1 MILLFSSDD
10 QVKQLQRAARANKGA
25 NKSVA
30 ISPEEQRREAIED
43 ARELREHARWRQFAF
58 LLFIM
63 PAIVS
68 VATGIVFWIVIN
80 VMISRALPGLSNVKL
95 F

>member
-10 QVKQLQRAARANKGA
+10 HVRQLQRAARATKG
-25 NKSVA
+25 VTP
-30 ISPEEQRREAIED
+30 SPEEQRREAIDD

-58 LLFIM
+58 LLFVAPI
-63 PAIVS
+63 IVS
-68 VATGIVFWIVIN
+68 VATGIAFWIVID
-80 VMISRALPGLSNVKL
+80 VVISRALPKVPL